1 MPDRPDPSAAQAHE
15 AYRAFEHAGWENAAA
30 RYEAAFAGAT
40 RPYVPLLLDAAGAA
54 PGKALLDVAC
64 GTGVC
69 AREAAARGAVA
80 AGIDFSAAMIETAR
94 RLHRGIAFH
103 VGDAEA
109 LPFAD
114 RTFDA
119 VAINFGAHHFPDPAA
134 ALREARRVTRAG
146 GRIAFT
152 DWIAGGALTEADRA
166 MMWKGIAAQSV
177 QSINQYLALLKA
189 TGFAE
194 VRVVNLSALWVP
206 ILRERLAMYRRMREE
221 ACIGTGIDSQAEYVA
236 FYEAFV
242 GLVEKGALGG
252 ARFAGVRQ
260 PEGWS
265 TDAALLLTK
274 RAGGLSS
281 HAGQWE
287 LPGGRI
293 LLAYY
298 VNGIAEH
305 QRYHMGAA
313 IWDAPAP

>member
-54 PGKALLDVAC
+54 PGTALLDVAC

-80 AGIDFSAAMIETAR
+80 DGIDFSAAMIETAR

-152 DWIAGGALTEADRA
+152 VWAKGVNEAFAIVFAAVRAHGEAAGNYPAPPGGDLVSERDCLGLLARAGFAPECASARRVDAVWTLDRPQDLIDRFA
-166 MMWKGIAAQSV
+166 AGTVRTARLLAAQTP
-177 QSINQYLALLKA
+177 QRLAAIRDAAAAAVSRFRNGSAFDVPTAAILA
-189 TGFAE
+189 TGTVAGD
-194 VRVVNLSALWVP
+194 
-206 ILRERLAMYRRMREE
+206 ER
-221 ACIGTGIDSQAEYVA
+221 
-236 FYEAFV
+236 
-242 GLVEKGALGG
+242 
-252 ARFAGVRQ
+252 
-260 PEGWS
+260 
-265 TDAALLLTK
+265 
-274 RAGGLSS
+274 
-281 HAGQWE
+281 
-287 LPGGRI
+287 
-293 LLAYY
+293 
-298 VNGIAEH
+298 
-305 QRYHMGAA
+305 
-313 IWDAPAP
+313 